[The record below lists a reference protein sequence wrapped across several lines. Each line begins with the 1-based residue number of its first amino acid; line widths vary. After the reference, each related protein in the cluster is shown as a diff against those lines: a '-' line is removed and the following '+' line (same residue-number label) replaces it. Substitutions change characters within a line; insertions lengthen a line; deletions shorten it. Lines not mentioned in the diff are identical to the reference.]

1 MYVNGGTL
9 INALG
14 VVLHVGKKSTT
25 SFGCGGNNVLVVCV
39 LRERERET
47 EREREREKYI
57 YIYVYSTLFFLELLR
72 RSWLGGGGPA
82 ARCYSSSWQSC
93 CNRMFDR
100 FERYQPAYRSEQRLQ
115 DSASL

>member
-39 LRERERET
+39 LRERD
-47 EREREREKYI
+47 REREKYI
-57 YIYVYSTLFFLELLR
+57 YMYIQLSF
-72 RSWLGGGGPA
+72 SW
-82 ARCYSSSWQSC
+82 
-93 CNRMFDR
+93 NF
-100 FERYQPAYRSEQRLQ
+100 
-115 DSASL
+115 